1 MQCSRCAAASTS
13 TIERKESPKKIN
25 QKLEFEINFDLKTR
39 EIEVVMH
46 CIVGMLQKFN
56 DFFPLYNFF
65 DDFFQ
70 QKCYDKQKQD

>member
-1 MQCSRCAAASTS
+1 M
-13 TIERKESPKKIN
+13 IGDPESPKKIN

-56 DFFPLYNFF
+56 YFSQLYNFF
-65 DDFFQ
+65 WRFFQ
-70 QKCYDKQKQD
+70 CLNEKKSV

>member
-1 MQCSRCAAASTS
+1 M
-13 TIERKESPKKIN
+13 IGDPESPKKNN

-56 DFFPLYNFF
+56 GFSPLYNFF
-65 DDFFQ
+65 LAIFFNV
-70 QKCYDKQKQD
+70 